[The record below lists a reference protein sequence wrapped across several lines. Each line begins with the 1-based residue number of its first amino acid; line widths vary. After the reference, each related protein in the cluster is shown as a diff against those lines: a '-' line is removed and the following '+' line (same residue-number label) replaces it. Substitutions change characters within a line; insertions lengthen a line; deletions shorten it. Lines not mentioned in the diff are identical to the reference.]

1 MERFRLLALLLLF
14 PACVVV
20 LHDTSA
26 NRPPSRAIA
35 DAMQPDAS
43 IAAPRLLERI
53 SILASDEYEGR
64 APGTVGEEKTV
75 GYLVNEFKNIGL
87 SPGNPDGT
95 FVQAVPL
102 VGLTA
107 TPSGSIAVQGTGQG
121 ATPETIAFEFPND
134 AVALSRRVQPSID
147 VKDSDVVFVGYG
159 VVAPEYGWD
168 DYKGVDVRGKTI
180 VMLVNDP
187 PVPDPK
193 DPTKLDDSVFKGRA
207 TTYYGR
213 WTYKYEIA
221 AEKGAAAALIVHQT
235 GPAGYGWNVVQQSW
249 NCEVFDIETPDG
261 NQGRAAVEAWIT
273 LDKAKELFAACG
285 KDFGA
290 LEAAAATRAFA
301 PVSLGARANFHVATQ
316 VRKVASKNVVA
327 RLEGSDP
334 SLRNELVIYT
344 AHWDHLGV
352 LPNAKGDAIRNGA
365 VDNASG
371 TAGLLEI
378 ARAFANGPRPK
389 RSLLFLSVTA
399 EEKGLLGSRWYATH
413 PLYPLERTLA
423 DMNMDSLNTWGR
435 TSDIVS
441 VGYGQSTLDELLVE
455 QAGAVGRTVKPDPL
469 PEKGAYYRSDHF
481 EFAKVGVP
489 ALYADGGVDVI
500 GKPPGWGLAKGE
512 EFTKHDYHQP
522 SDEVKPDWDLSGA
535 VQDLEL
541 LVGVGRAIADG
552 ETWPA
557 WKDGSEFKARRD
569 AMVRGGH

>member
-1 MERFRLLALLLLF
+1 MERIRLLALLLLF

-20 LHDTSA
+20 LHDTSTK
-26 NRPPSRAIA
+26 RPPSRAVA

-64 APGTVGEEKTV
+64 APATPGEEKTV

-87 SPGNPDGT
+87 APGNPDGT

-107 TPSGSIAVQGTGQG
+107 KPSGSIVVQGAQ
-121 ATPETIAFEFPND
+121 PKTIAFEFPKD
-134 AVALSRRVQPSID
+134 AVALSRRAVPQVD

-159 VVAPEYGWD
+159 IVAPEYGWD

-207 TTYYGR
+207 MTYYGR

-221 AEKGAAAALIVHQT
+221 AEKGAAAALIVHQD
-235 GPAGYGWNVVQQSW
+235 GPAGYPWSVVDKSW
-249 NCEVFDIETPDG
+249 SREVFDIETPDG
-261 NQGRAAVEAWIT
+261 NAGRAAVEGWIT
-273 LDKAKELFAACG
+273 LAKAEELFAACG
-285 KDFGA
+285 KEFRV
-290 LEAAAATRAFA
+290 LEASAATRGFA
-301 PVSLGARANFHVATQ
+301 PVPLGAKANFHVDSV
-316 VRKVASKNVVA
+316 VRKVSSKNVLA
-327 RLEGSDP
+327 KLEGSDP
-334 SLRNELVIYT
+334 AKKDELVIYT
-344 AHWDHLGV
+344 AHWDHLGKSDV
-352 LPNAKGDAIRNGA
+352 PGGDGIFNGA

-378 ARAFANGPRPK
+378 ATAFARGPRPK
-389 RSLLFLSVTA
+389 RSILFLSVTS

-423 DMNMDSLNTWGR
+423 DINMDSLNTWGR

-455 QAGAVGRTVKPDPL
+455 QAGAGGRTVKPDPQ

-489 ALYADGGVDVI
+489 ALYADGGVDVL

-512 EFTKHDYHQP
+512 EFTKKDYHQP

-541 LVGVGRAIADG
+541 LVAVGRAIADG

-569 AMVRGGH
+569 AMMRGVH